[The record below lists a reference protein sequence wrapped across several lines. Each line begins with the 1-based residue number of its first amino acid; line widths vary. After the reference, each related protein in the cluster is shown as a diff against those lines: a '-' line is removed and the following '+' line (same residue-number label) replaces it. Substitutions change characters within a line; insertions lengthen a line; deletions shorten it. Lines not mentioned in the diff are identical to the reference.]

1 MLSCFDGIENDKK
14 ILMTA
19 MSESQGWKGQCHAR
33 HLSSGCKFER
43 LDKNTN
49 TNTGKNK
56 NTNTNTNRSTN
67 YKCKYKEK
75 RMDSVIQGISHQVVS
90 LKHWKTMQVQ
100 IRAKKETQTQIKL
113 TGINLCVFLYQKQK
127 VFPQVK
133 SLCFPTSQS
142 LGFPVHSKIYPKQ
155 KGCVLSDKSLGFPS
169 IGRPN
174 SSPSIPL

>member
-1 MLSCFDGIENDKK
+1 
-14 ILMTA
+14 MTA

-90 LKHWKTMQVQ
+90 LKHWTKMQIQ
-100 IRAKKETQTQIKL
+100 IRAKIQTQTQIK
-113 TGINLCVFLYQKQK
+113 FLLILQLIQEEKRGQKEYYENIQ
-127 VFPQVK
+127 
-133 SLCFPTSQS
+133 
-142 LGFPVHSKIYPKQ
+142 YA
-155 KGCVLSDKSLGFPS
+155 S
-169 IGRPN
+169 I
-174 SSPSIPL
+174 

>member
-1 MLSCFDGIENDKK
+1 MLSCFEGIENDKK

-90 LKHWKTMQVQ
+90 LKHWTKMQIQ
-100 IRAKKETQTQIKL
+100 IRAKMQTQIKL
-113 TGINLCVFLYQKQK
+113 TGINLWVFLYQKGL
-127 VFPQVK
+127 P
-133 SLCFPTSQS
+133 SSQIS
-142 LGFPVHSKIYPKQ
+142 MLSYISISGFS
-155 KGCVLSDKSLGFPS
+155 CT
-169 IGRPN
+169 
-174 SSPSIPL
+174 